1 MRGGV
6 DPDLMVWSSVGGRGW
21 TAAGMRPEDKAVGM
35 GWGGR
40 RGDEKAEKEA
50 KESGRASYL

>member
-1 MRGGV
+1 M
-6 DPDLMVWSSVGGRGW
+6 GGRGW
-21 TAAGMRPEDKAVGM
+21 TAAGMRPEDKAVCR

-50 KESGRASYL
+50 EESGRASYL